1 MSATWTIVL
10 VVGIGTIAIKAL
22 GPILLGG
29 RPLPPRANRM
39 ITLLAPALLAALVA
53 INTLGGDREL
63 VIDAR
68 LPGVLAAA
76 VAIKLK
82 APVLVVI
89 VVAAVVTAGVRAV
102 AQ

>member
-1 MSATWTIVL
+1 M
-10 VVGIGTIAIKAL
+10 
-22 GPILLGG
+22 
-29 RPLPPRANRM
+29 
-39 ITLLAPALLAALVA
+39 
-53 INTLGGDREL
+53 
-63 VIDAR
+63 IDAR

-102 AQ
+102 AG